1 MLTAKAHQKGF
12 GELQHGVRLAAGDG
26 AREVLQVN
34 AQAALHC
41 PAARDHVARL
51 QGALC
56 MAKHARQGIKINF
69 RIKK

>member
-1 MLTAKAHQKGF
+1 
-12 GELQHGVRLAAGDG
+12 VRLAAGDG